1 VEVDI
6 EEAVHEIEVWES
18 NWAALEVFSACLSQF
33 TLVIGMSG
41 ARYTGLPAPSIAAVM
56 TMRGI
61 PPDEQWELL
70 LAVQVMERAAL
81 KEMNPDG

>member
-1 VEVDI
+1 M
-6 EEAVHEIEVWES
+6 HEIEVWES
-18 NWAALEVFSACLSQF
+18 NWLALEVFSACLSQF